1 MSARRTKREAAIRQL
16 NEVAERFELDPIPV
30 RSRVGVVEKL
40 RADLCSSITA
50 DVVEQISQAREKYAA
65 AGGQANL
72 PTETLEKLTQAADE
86 SQADVDGFVPSHQ
99 PASQADRQ
107 THRKAENHS
116 PPPPITLSK
125 ARPHQR

>member
-1 MSARRTKREAAIRQL
+1 MSASRTKREAAIRQL

-72 PTETLEKLTQAADE
+72 PTEALEKLTQAADE

-99 PASQADRQ
+99 PASQPASQPARRTDRPTGRQ
-107 THRKAENHS
+107 RTTA
-116 PPPPITLSK
+116 PPPYNTK
-125 ARPHQR
+125 